1 MRIESTYDDEELGDG
16 AGGDRGRVVGVGGR
30 GHGIG
35 GCSLNP
41 SCCCC
46 CRRRVVGEERET
58 VGVGR
63 QIEGSL
69 TA

>member
-46 CRRRVVGEERET
+46 RRRVVGEEREA